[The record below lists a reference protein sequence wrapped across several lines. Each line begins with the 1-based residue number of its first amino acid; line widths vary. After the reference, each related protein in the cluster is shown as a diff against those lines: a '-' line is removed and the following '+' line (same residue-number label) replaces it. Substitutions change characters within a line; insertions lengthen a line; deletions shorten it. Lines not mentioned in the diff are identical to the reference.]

1 MTPHC
6 MIAGPDDGPAIVLI
20 GSLGTT
26 LNMWEPQIAAFSVD
40 HRVVAVDLPGHGGT
54 PTPARPPTVA
64 SYAEEVIAL
73 LDALN
78 IELFSVVGLSF
89 GGAVAQV
96 LAARHPHRVSSA
108 VIAASAPAFDPTFW
122 RARARAVRRDG
133 LAAVLELTSRRRF
146 SETFLSAHPDVAAA
160 SLRELAT
167 MDPAGYAAC
176 CDALAS
182 FTHPMAQQIAAPT
195 LIIAGSDDV
204 VTPPRLA
211 REIALLVSSA
221 RLQILP
227 RAGHLVSLEQPQRF
241 NDLIGSHLR
250 STGSRTNRG

>member
-73 LDALN
+73 LDAHN

-96 LAARHPHRVSSA
+96 LAARHPHRVTSA
-108 VIAASAPAFDPTFW
+108 VIAASAPAFDPAFW

-146 SETFLSAHPDVAAA
+146 SETFRDAHPDVAAA

-167 MDPAGYAAC
+167 MDPEGYAAC
-176 CDALAS
+176 CEALAS
-182 FTHPMAQQIAAPT
+182 FSEPVAHQIRAKT
-195 LIIAGSDDV
+195 LVIAGADDV

-221 RLQILP
+221 RLQVLP
-227 RAGHLVSLEQPQRF
+227 RAGHLVSLEQPELF
-241 NDLIGSHLR
+241 NEAV
-250 STGSRTNRG
+250 RGHIAAVTR

>member
-1 MTPHC
+1 
-6 MIAGPDDGPAIVLI
+6 
-20 GSLGTT
+20 
-26 LNMWEPQIAAFSVD
+26 
-40 HRVVAVDLPGHGGT
+40 
-54 PTPARPPTVA
+54 
-64 SYAEEVIAL
+64 
-73 LDALN
+73 
-78 IELFSVVGLSF
+78 
-89 GGAVAQV
+89 VAQV

-108 VIAASAPAFDPTFW
+108 VIAASAPAFDPAFW

-146 SETFLSAHPDVAAA
+146 SETFLSAHPDVAA

-167 MDPAGYAAC
+167 MDPAGNAAC

-221 RLQILP
+221 RLQVLP
-227 RAGHLVSLEQPQRF
+227 RAGHMVSLEQPQRF